1 MTTQIEE
8 PKDSRDNKT
17 TVYAEHPYPT
27 PKLIERCG
35 THGERLTPLSPDERA
50 TLTVERGGMT
60 YELADPE
67 DTAVAY
73 CEECFAQKRQRSH
86 THRDKSDMELL
97 VAELERGY
105 RTGYGDG
112 FSQVF
117 APATVS
123 VGDGLSHCPYCGEE
137 LGQVNQESGKCIC
150 PDHGEMT
157 VSVQRFDE

>member
-1 MTTQIEE
+1 MTTQIQE

-97 VAELERGY
+97 VAEQSGD
-105 RTGYGDG
+105 TGPGTATG
-112 FSQVF
+112 FLRCLLRRRCRSG
-117 APATVS
+117 
-123 VGDGLSHCPYCGEE
+123 VGSSLSLLWRK

>member
-1 MTTQIEE
+1 MTTQIQE

-123 VGDGLSHCPYCGEE
+123 VGG
-137 LGQVNQESGKCIC
+137 GQL
-150 PDHGEMT
+150 T
-157 VSVQRFDE
+157 VPTVAKN